1 MNYMKNLIYPELS
14 YKIIG
19 IAFKVFND
27 LGYGHQE
34 KYFQRAMTLEFNKEK
49 IKYEREKEIK
59 LNYNSQCIGKY
70 SLDFVVENKILLELK
85 VLPYLKHIHIKRTLE
100 YLNETKMKL
109 AILIHFTREG
119 VKYRRIIN
127 PNFN

>member
-1 MNYMKNLIYPELS
+1 MKNLIYPELS

-49 IKYEREKEIK
+49 IKYEREKR
-59 LNYNSQCIGKY
+59 
-70 SLDFVVENKILLELK
+70 D
-85 VLPYLKHIHIKRTLE
+85 
-100 YLNETKMKL
+100 
-109 AILIHFTREG
+109 
-119 VKYRRIIN
+119 
-127 PNFN
+127 